1 MANPTEL
8 TSIFETL
15 VKEINEAGQS
25 DLLKGSLGSIKALQS
40 VIKEQDKL
48 IDKTL
53 RAGDEQAAMRIL
65 KSAKQAQEAQVEAT
79 NNLREA
85 KEKLLKLEQEGNT
98 KARNA
103 QLKEIGKIN
112 QEINRLAREA
122 KLMQKNAAEFG
133 KGAEYNLQQYSR
145 LLETRE
151 ERIKE
156 LGKTGAFIEEKFSN
170 RFEASVNAFTSG
182 VGDLESFGDTFAGS
196 LKSLGSYLQ
205 ERAGKAAEKAQ
216 AGKGSLGMANMLGT
230 FSKIAATT
238 AVVAGSVMMLVKL
251 FQFIEGSVLEANKK
265 LLAQASIA
273 DLSAVAF
280 GSTADNL
287 KAMRKE
293 FQKADFA
300 NEMNITLDEAL
311 ELTGTFNQLNL
322 GIKQFGGGLTGI
334 RAMKD
339 AMKEAKG
346 QSYALGISMDE
357 ASQYMAKFSFDLGVA
372 ASDSNF
378 LSMMADEFASI
389 RDMAIQSGYS
399 TANFFKKV
407 EELAGSL
414 ENMNYRSREAGI
426 LFLRFS
432 KVLGKSGLDKA
443 LQSLFSGFR
452 GEDYLEQL
460 KRNMISK
467 SGELR
472 RATEVEAVRFA
483 NNFQRMFGGNAQQQ
497 ALAEAG
503 LDLRGKSSE
512 QVVAELSALN
522 EAQRQQIMGVLVD
535 DQRVSGEMRDQLYSF
550 MRLARGT
557 NARAST
563 AEKIAAQ
570 EEFSAGGNLRANF
583 ARMQA
588 FLGDRNINELGQ
600 AGRASLLALPGVTKE
615 MVQQFAQ
622 LQTSFKGQYARL
634 EGIAKGEI
642 EVPISATVTEED
654 GTERRMTKA
663 EYIESLNAGVSL
675 EGDQLVMTDTRMAI
689 GSFTDFLQAKQS
701 ESADPSTQ
709 AEREKTTNEYLAEG
723 REATQSVFDVL
734 NNNIQALLRDISGGI
749 MEMVTWLTGGE
760 ESDETK
766 RAKQQVLDQYQGMM
780 EELLASDRDDAE
792 RLRNRRR
799 ELAVVEARTD
809 LSAEEKAS
817 QRATLTAD
825 ISAIEARKAQR
836 SGQRETIRQRQSFV
850 RRNQFSATSADALNR
865 EATRK
870 GVEQGLEEFMPPNVR
885 AVMEAEN
892 RFFNE
897 RLSDGRTVGALTG
910 QTTFEGL
917 KAWLN
922 STHPDVI
929 SASGIGEVMSRYGMT
944 AIKVHSKGERTGA
957 SVFTSV
963 RSEVIG
969 SQQTANRQY
978 VTEAERQAGH
988 RGKQGVASFDAAPI
1002 QASLGTVDAVYL
1014 EMDGLDLG
1022 RAGGDTQVRTNEGLM
1037 RRRRNSGYQGMLRQ
1051 KATRGSENT
1060 SATEAL
1066 QAQAQEQGNESLE
1079 AIRSAVETTA
1089 AERRRLAEEDQRA
1102 RQKEAIDQQ
1111 KTAYLQ
1117 ALDQQ
1122 SQDQLQA
1129 VATALGAQ
1137 GTSPEQIMRALDN
1150 ASDAQMAKLRGL
1162 SATNAVA
1169 RNLLGGGGDTPYV
1182 ETPYVETPDPE
1193 TDAEMD
1199 KGLNDPEL
1207 GGHVGMDG
1215 QPIEKVEDFWIDRN
1229 GKIWKIDPQ
1238 DMPSPLGPGGSMAMT
1253 KPGGAVQN
1261 YVTEVMNSILGQGGG
1276 MGGGFNITV
1285 NVNGAQNPAETG
1297 RQVVQEIRRAQESLT
1312 GRTR

>member
-1 MANPTEL
+1 MAKDTEL
-8 TSIFETL
+8 LSIFSQTI
-15 VKEINEAGQS
+15 KEINDAGQS
-25 DLLKGSLGSIKALQS
+25 DILKGSISSIKALQS

-53 RAGDEQAAMRIL
+53 RAGDEKAAMRIL

-98 KARNA
+98 KARDA
-103 QLKEIGKIN
+103 QLKVVSKIN

-133 KGAEYNLQQYSR
+133 KGAEYSLNQYSR

-156 LGKTGAFIEEKFSN
+156 LGKAGALIEEKFAN

-205 ERAGKAAEKAQ
+205 QRAGKAAEKAQ
-216 AGKGSLGMANMLGT
+216 AGQGSLGMANMLGT
-230 FSKIAATT
+230 FSKIAATA
-238 AVVAGSVMMLVKL
+238 AVVAGSVMVLVKL

-311 ELTGTFNQLNL
+311 ELTGAFNQLNL
-322 GIKQFGGGLTGI
+322 GVKQFGGGLTGI

-378 LSMMADEFASI
+378 LSTMADEFASI

-472 RATEVEAVRFA
+472 KATEVEAVRFA
-483 NNFQRMFGGNAQQQ
+483 NNFQRMFGGDQAQA
-497 ALAEAG
+497 ALREAG
-503 LDLRGKSSE
+503 LDLEGLNS
-512 QVVAELSALN
+512 QQIVAKIGALN
-522 EAQRQQIMGVLVD
+522 EAQRQEIMGVLVD
-535 DQRVSGEMRDQLYSF
+535 DKRVSGEMRDQLYSF
-550 MRLARGT
+550 MRLARGA
-557 NARAST
+557 NAKAST
-563 AEKIAAQ
+563 AEKMAAQ

-583 ARMQA
+583 ARMSA
-588 FLGDRNINELGQ
+588 FLGDKNINDLSQ
-600 AGRASLLALPGVTKE
+600 VGRASLLSLPGVTKE

-622 LQTSFKGQYARL
+622 LQTSFKGQYQRIK
-634 EGIAKGEI
+634 GIASGDI
-642 EVPISATVTEED
+642 AVPGSATKVDERTGEE
-654 GTERRMTKA
+654 RPMTKA
-663 EYIESLNAGVSL
+663 EYIASLNAGVSL
-675 EGDQLVMTDTRMAI
+675 DENGQLVMTDTRMAI
-689 GSFTDFLQAKQS
+689 GTFTDFLQAKQS
-701 ESADPSTQ
+701 ESADPDAQ

-749 MEMVTWLTGGE
+749 MEMVTWLTGGS

-792 RLRNRRR
+792 RLRKRKR

-825 ISAIEARKAQR
+825 IAAIEARKTQR

-850 RRNQFSATSADALNR
+850 RRNKFSATSADALNR
-865 EATRK
+865 EATRQ
-870 GVEQGLEEFMPPNVR
+870 GVEQGIEEFMPANVR
-885 AVMEAEN
+885 AVMDAEAK
-892 RFFNE
+892 FFNE
-897 RLSDGRTVGALTG
+897 RVADGRTVGALTG

-922 STHPDVI
+922 STRPDVI
-929 SASGIGEVMSRYGMT
+929 SASGISEVMSRYGMT
-944 AIKVHSKGERTGA
+944 AIKVHSKGDRTGA
-957 SVFTSV
+957 SVYTSV
-963 RSEVIG
+963 RSQLIG
-969 SQQTANRQY
+969 SQQTENRQY
-978 VTEAERQAGH
+978 VTDAER
-988 RGKQGVASFDAAPI
+988 RGGARGQQGVASFDAAPI
-1002 QASLGTVDAVYL
+1002 QASMGTVDAVYL
-1014 EMDGLDLG
+1014 EMNGLDLG
-1022 RAGGDTQVRTNEGLM
+1022 RAGGDTQVMANEGIQKG
-1037 RRRRNSGYQGMLRQ
+1037 RRGKGYQGMTRA
-1051 KATRGSENT
+1051 KASGGSQNV
-1060 SATEAL
+1060 SATAAL
-1066 QAQAQEQGNESLE
+1066 QTQAQDQGNESLE
-1079 AIRSAVETTA
+1079 AIRSAVETSA
-1089 AERRRLAEEDQRA
+1089 AERRRLAEEDQKA
-1102 RQKEAIDQQ
+1102 RSKEAIDQQ
-1111 KTAYLQ
+1111 KQAYLQ

-1122 SQDQLQA
+1122 SEDQLLA

-1137 GTSPEQIMRALDN
+1137 GTSPEQIMRALDS
-1150 ASDAQMAKLRGL
+1150 ATEGQMAKLRGL

-1169 RNLLGGGGDTPYV
+1169 RNLLGGGETPYV

-1193 TDAEMD
+1193 TDAEMAA
-1199 KGLNDPEL
+1199 GLNDPEL

-1215 QPIEKVEDFWIDRN
+1215 QPIEKLEDFWVDRN
-1229 GKIWKIDPQ
+1229 GKIWKINPQ

-1261 YVTEVMNSILGQGGG
+1261 YVTEVMNSILGNGGV
-1276 MGGGFNITV
+1276 GGGFSITV
-1285 NVNGAQNPAETG
+1285 NVNGAQNPTETG